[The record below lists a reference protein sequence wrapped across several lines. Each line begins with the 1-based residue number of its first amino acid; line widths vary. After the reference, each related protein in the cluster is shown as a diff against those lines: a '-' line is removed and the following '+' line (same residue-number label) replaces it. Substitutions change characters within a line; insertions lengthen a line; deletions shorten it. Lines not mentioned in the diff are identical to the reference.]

1 MLRAKISLARGVI
14 VVLCQDPRSSR
25 RLLDS
30 RLIAVH
36 GRRRQLPHDLGCKFR
51 PAPTSTLI
59 GCSSRRRLCMV
70 ANWLSSRAT
79 GHEVSLPRGHSPTGR
94 NALGSRK
101 FRSLTGNFLP
111 CMGLTF
117 SRGVP
122 DACRQARAAGED
134 RPIFLNPPFCRVCGG
149 TGRKPQPNPP
159 GEEAVRSPSFRWLIV
174 VASSILGS
182 HDLLS
187 RAGDG

>member
-59 GCSSRRRLCMV
+59 NLQTS
-70 ANWLSSRAT
+70 
-79 GHEVSLPRGHSPTGR
+79 
-94 NALGSRK
+94 
-101 FRSLTGNFLP
+101 
-111 CMGLTF
+111 
-117 SRGVP
+117 
-122 DACRQARAAGED
+122 
-134 RPIFLNPPFCRVCGG
+134 
-149 TGRKPQPNPP
+149 
-159 GEEAVRSPSFRWLIV
+159 
-174 VASSILGS
+174 
-182 HDLLS
+182 
-187 RAGDG
+187 

>member
-59 GCSSRRRLCMV
+59 GCSSRRRLLHGREL
-70 ANWLSSRAT
+70 ALKQGDRA
-79 GHEVSLPRGHSPTGR
+79 
-94 NALGSRK
+94 
-101 FRSLTGNFLP
+101 
-111 CMGLTF
+111 
-117 SRGVP
+117 
-122 DACRQARAAGED
+122 
-134 RPIFLNPPFCRVCGG
+134 
-149 TGRKPQPNPP
+149 
-159 GEEAVRSPSFRWLIV
+159 
-174 VASSILGS
+174 
-182 HDLLS
+182 
-187 RAGDG
+187 